1 MKTRKKILAA
11 LMAGAMALGLAAC
24 GKTSTETS
32 SQSKAAAEANS
43 SGEETQKSEAPK
55 DSAVGESAPADEASK
70 TASSDKPIKIGYVC
84 YDYTIEIWAQITEAL
99 VETCESYGWEIT
111 TITCDNNAEKQVAAF
126 ENFIQAGVD
135 GIISSC
141 ENGDSVMEITQEAI
155 DQGIPVGG
163 LFYPYDA
170 LCTYSGVDLYDTGY
184 ACGKAAADYMNEY
197 LKDDDDIQVIIYD
210 WPYNEGLLDRSKGM
224 VEGFEENAKLEYNV
238 VSTQYATSEDDGLT
252 VTETVLQ
259 AYPDVDIIISQ
270 GSSSLIGAV
279 TALEA
284 AQVPTDSVRMFA
296 ADTTVNVLKLMQ
308 EGKYIWGASTYGN
321 AHQMADPAAEL
332 MKTILETGEIPEP
345 NMLDCFAITPATV
358 DEEIGSY

>member
-1 MKTRKKILAA
+1 MKTRKKILAM
-11 LMAGAMALGLAAC
+11 LLAGMMVLGLAAC
-24 GKTSTETS
+24 GGSSNSS
-32 SQSKAAAEANS
+32 SQGGETAEAGS
-43 SGEETQKSEAPK
+43 SGEESKKSEVSLASTPE
-55 DSAVGESAPADEASK
+55 ESAPASEASG
-70 TASSDKPIKIGYVC
+70 TDSSDKKIKIGYVC

-155 DQGIPVGG
+155 DQGIPVVG

-184 ACGKAAADYMNEY
+184 ACGEAAAAYMNEY
-197 LKDDDDIQVIIYD
+197 LQDDDDIQVIIYD

-224 VEGFEENAKLEYNV
+224 IEGFEQNAKLDYNI

-358 DEEIGSY
+358 DEEIVSY